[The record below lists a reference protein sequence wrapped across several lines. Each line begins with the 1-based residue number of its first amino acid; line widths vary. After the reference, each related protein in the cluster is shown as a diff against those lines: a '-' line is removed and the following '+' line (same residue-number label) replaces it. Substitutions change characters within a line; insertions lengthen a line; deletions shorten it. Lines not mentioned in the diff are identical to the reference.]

1 MAEWIDVRERLP
13 ENSDHWEKYIVAV
26 VHAKPLYFIGNTF
39 VAPALYNSQQKM
51 WIVLWGPGESES
63 EHLNALISPEKS
75 QPDEHCVAYW
85 MNMPKPPEVEGCG
98 TQMDESE
105 YEL

>member
-13 ENSDHWEKYIVAV
+13 ENSGQWENYIVAV
-26 VHAKPLYFIGNTF
+26 IHANPLYFTGNTF
-39 VAPALYNSQQKM
+39 VVPALYNSQQKI
-51 WIVLWGPGESES
+51 WIVLWGPEES

-75 QPDEHCVAYW
+75 HPDEHCVAYW
-85 MNMPKPPEVEGCG
+85 MNMPKLTELEGCG

-105 YEL
+105 NE

>member
-26 VHAKPLYFIGNTF
+26 INANPLYFIGNTH
-39 VAPALYNSQQKM
+39 VVPALYNSHQKI
-51 WIVLWGPGESES
+51 WIVLWGPEES

-75 QPDEHCVAYW
+75 HPDEHCVAYW
-85 MNMPKPPEVEGCG
+85 MNMPELPELEGYG
-98 TQMDESE
+98 EQMDESE
-105 YEL
+105 DEE

>member
-13 ENSDHWEKYIVAV
+13 ENSGQWENYIVTV
-26 VHAKPLYFIGNTF
+26 IHANPLYFARNTF
-39 VAPALYNSQQKM
+39 VVPALYNSQQKI
-51 WIVLWGPGESES
+51 WIVLWGSEKSES

-75 QPDEHCVAYW
+75 HPDEHCVAYW
-85 MNMPKPPEVEGCG
+85 MNMPDKPEVEGCG

-105 YEL
+105 YEF